1 MKLHLKIVNLLIN
14 KWTSLDVRE
23 ARVCAGDYFLM
34 NLHLKI
40 VHLLINKLTISDV
53 REAPNL
59 TYPMII
65 HVQTVQTVQTVQCTN
80 CTNCTNSNDART

>member
-1 MKLHLKIVNLLIN
+1 MDVREACAWAGDYLLMKLHLKIVQLLIN
-14 KWTSLDVRE
+14 KS
-23 ARVCAGDYFLM
+23 
-34 NLHLKI
+34 
-40 VHLLINKLTISDV
+40 TISDV